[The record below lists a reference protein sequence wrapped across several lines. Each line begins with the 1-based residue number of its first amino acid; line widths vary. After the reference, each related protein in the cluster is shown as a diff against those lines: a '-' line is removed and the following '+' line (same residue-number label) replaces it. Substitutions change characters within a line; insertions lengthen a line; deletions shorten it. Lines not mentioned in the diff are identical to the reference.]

1 MCDRL
6 QMGTTRTSR
15 AREDN
20 SSPCYAFEPGI
31 LKREGGHY
39 YKDVCGTLRANA
51 GDNQMAVAYTLKIRG
66 GRNGYMKDG
75 KLITAGKGALIQIEK
90 SATLGTLQDQTLF
103 VPVKSICLN
112 DQGGA
117 VMNVSIEK
125 AATIRAQTHG
135 HAPIILEKRK

>member
-1 MCDRL
+1 M
-6 QMGTTRTSR
+6 Q
-15 AREDN
+15 
-20 SSPCYAFEPGI
+20 
-31 LKREGGHY
+31 K
-39 YKDVCGTLRANA
+39 
-51 GDNQMAVAYTLKIRG
+51 AYTLKIRG

-90 SATLGTLQDQTLF
+90 SATLGTSQDQTLF

-125 AATIRAQTHG
+125 AATLRAQTHG
-135 HAPIILEKRK
+135 HELIVLQEKGTDNV

>member
-1 MCDRL
+1 
-6 QMGTTRTSR
+6 
-15 AREDN
+15 
-20 SSPCYAFEPGI
+20 
-31 LKREGGHY
+31 
-39 YKDVCGTLRANA
+39 
-51 GDNQMAVAYTLKIRG
+51 
-66 GRNGYMKDG
+66 MKDG